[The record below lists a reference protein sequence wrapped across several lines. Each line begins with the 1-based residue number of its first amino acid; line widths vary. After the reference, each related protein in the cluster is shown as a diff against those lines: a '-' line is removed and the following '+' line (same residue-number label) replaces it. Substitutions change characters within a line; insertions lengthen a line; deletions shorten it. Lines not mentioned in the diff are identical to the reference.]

1 MVRRGQLLDAIG
13 SRERQIAW
21 LQAQQRLDVARLVRE
36 DRSGMY
42 ARYVADELA
51 MVWRRSPRQ
60 CRNRTDSAQVF
71 ADFPAVHA
79 LIEDGTWLMDHVDAA
94 LDTLV
99 GSGLTCDQQQQVLDL
114 VLSRRVHL
122 TPWQIRQA
130 VRTAIVVLFPEHVAD
145 QAENAERDRD
155 VRVYDEGPGAAS
167 LLASGPAQLVA
178 AMMAS
183 LDALARPST
192 SDDPRTL
199 AQRRFDVL
207 LALVAGEIRPTN
219 WQVHALVELATLQ
232 GQDELPADLPGFAP
246 LPAPIAREMA
256 AQGEL
261 RRVVVDEQG
270 TLVAVEGRVH
280 RPDLPPD
287 ETHPLPQPHPTA
299 PDDAQDEDAGEDAVE
314 DDTGER
320 SDGPV
325 DDEPDED
332 DLRWYAQHRP
342 LMSDEEPIARTGG
355 RPAYLRPR
363 WSPEG
368 WQHALHRLR
377 TDPFKPLLLESDC
390 YVPPRALKRHVEL
403 RDRTCIFPGCPRRA
417 SECDKDHLIPFPRG
431 STSEINLAD
440 ECDHHHHGKHEY
452 FTVER
457 RPDGTF
463 RWRSPTGVTADRA
476 PRLVLDAHRFRPP
489 RAR

>member
-1 MVRRGQLLDAIG
+1 
-13 SRERQIAW
+13 
-21 LQAQQRLDVARLVRE
+21 
-36 DRSGMY
+36 MY

-60 CRNRTDSAQVF
+60 CRSRTDSAQVF
-71 ADFPAVHA
+71 ADFPAVDA
-79 LIEDGTWLMDHVDAA
+79 LVEDGTWLMDHADAA

-99 GSGLTCDQQQQVLDL
+99 GSGLTDDQQRQVLDL

-122 TPWQIRQA
+122 TPWEIRQA
-130 VRTAIVVLFPEHVAD
+130 VRTGIVVLFPEHAAD
-145 QAENAERDRD
+145 QADEAERDRE

-167 LLASGPAQLVA
+167 LLASGPAHLVA
-178 AMMAS
+178 GMMAS
-183 LDALARPST
+183 LDALARPT
-192 SDDPRTL
+192 GPDDPRTL
-199 AQRRFDVL
+199 AQRRFDAL
-207 LALVAGEIRPTN
+207 LALVAGEIRPAI
-219 WQVHALVELATLQ
+219 WQVHALVELATLE
-232 GQDELPADLPGFAP
+232 GENELPADLPGFAP
-246 LPAPIAREMA
+246 LPAPIVREMA

-261 RRVVVDEQG
+261 RRVVVDEHG

-287 ETHPLPQPHPTA
+287 EPDTQAQPQPATTA
-299 PDDAQDEDAGEDAVE
+299 TADTEAEDEVEPDI
-314 DDTGER
+314 
-320 SDGPV
+320 
-325 DDEPDED
+325 EPDED

-342 LMSDEEPIARTGG
+342 VMPDEERTARPGG

-377 TDPFKPLLLESDC
+377 TDPLKPLQLSSDC
-390 YVPPRALKRHVEL
+390 YVPPRALKRHLEA

-431 STSEINLAD
+431 ATCEENLAS
-440 ECDHHHHGKHEY
+440 ECDHHHHAKHEY
-452 FTVER
+452 LPVER
-457 RPDGTF
+457 RADGTF

-476 PRLVLDAHRFRPP
+476 PRPVLDAHRFRPP
-489 RAR
+489 GAR